1 MPSSQI
7 ERKPCKNCNS
17 ELVGLY
23 CSECGQKNIESF
35 TFSKLVKDFFDNI
48 FSLDSRLF
56 QTLKFLIIRPG
67 FLTNEYWLGKRI
79 TYLPPFRLY
88 LLTSI
93 LFFIIPRIPH
103 VASNAHREED
113 FLSLLQTGFFVL
125 MPCMALIL
133 LILYRKNNLL
143 YFHHFI
149 TTLHFHSFM
158 FFMFAI
164 NNILLYFFF
173 GNEISIVNNIFVL
186 IILIYLFF
194 MLKNIYIESLTKV
207 VIKFAILICIY
218 AALFVSGII
227 IIGTFVKQL

>member
-67 FLTNEYWLGKRI
+67 FLTNEYWSGKRI

-88 LLTSI
+88 LLISI
-93 LFFIIPRIPH
+93 VCFGIGSMQLPEIYAILPYVYFF
-103 VASNAHREED
+103 
-113 FLSLLQTGFFVL
+113 L
-125 MPCMALIL
+125 MPCTALIL

-218 AALFVSGII
+218 AALFVSAIL

>member
-1 MPSSQI
+1 MPSTTN
-7 ERKPCKNCNS
+7 ERKLCKNCNS
-17 ELVGLY
+17 ELVGQY

-67 FLTNEYWLGKRI
+67 FLTNEYWSGKRI

-93 LFFIIPRIPH
+93 LFFFIPH
-103 VASNAHREED
+103 PDYQYGSEE
-113 FLSLLQTGFFVL
+113 FFPLLQRGFFVL

-158 FFMFAI
+158 FLMFTI
-164 NNILLYFFF
+164 NNILLYFY
-173 GNEISIVNNIFVL
+173 NKQIPIVNNIVT
-186 IILIYLFF
+186 IIIIIYLFF
-194 MLKNIYIESLTKV
+194 MLKNIYIESLTKL
-207 VIKFAILICIY
+207 VIKFALYICIY
-218 AALFVSGII
+218 AALLLSTII
-227 IIGTFVKQL
+227 IIGTYMKQS

>member
-1 MPSSQI
+1 MLK
-7 ERKPCKNCNS
+7 EKLCKNCNS

-67 FLTNEYWLGKRI
+67 FLTNEYWSGKRI

-88 LLTSI
+88 LLISI
-93 LFFIIPRIPH
+93 VCFGIGSMQLPEIYAILPY
-103 VASNAHREED
+103 VY
-113 FLSLLQTGFFVL
+113 FVL
-125 MPCMALIL
+125 MPCTALIL

-149 TTLHFHSFM
+149 TTLHLHSFM
-158 FFMFAI
+158 FLMFAI
-164 NNILLYFFF
+164 NNILLIFLNINTQTLIHPIIDSIFF
-173 GNEISIVNNIFVL
+173 L
-186 IILIYLFF
+186 
-194 MLKNIYIESLTKV
+194 
-207 VIKFAILICIY
+207 
-218 AALFVSGII
+218 
-227 IIGTFVKQL
+227 